1 MQSYIIYQFHEKSES
16 PNSLAFSFHL
26 LLARRRTACPGG
38 FDLIGG
44 NCYKVSNE
52 RMGWIE
58 AKKMCE
64 ATNSQLLSF
73 QSPDEAENLVK
84 FIQRTNPRRT
94 RFEFWTGGNDIDKE
108 SNWVWSGQSP
118 FKEPVAD
125 FGWLDRPFPS
135 AEENC
140 LTWSITITNIRRGT
154 MSQGWHSDSCC
165 NNIYFICELP

>member
-1 MQSYIIYQFHEKSES
+1 
-16 PNSLAFSFHL
+16 
-26 LLARRRTACPGG
+26 
-38 FDLIGG
+38 
-44 NCYKVSNE
+44 
-52 RMGWIE
+52 MGWIE

-165 NNIYFICELP
+165 NNIYFICELPWIYRHFSKHSNYISQVAILYLTSHKSYATYGKQLRKNKLNFSPKYTV

>member
-1 MQSYIIYQFHEKSES
+1 MKFIFLADLFSQHKS
-16 PNSLAFSFHL
+16 FTGK
-26 LLARRRTACPGG
+26 RRKTACPRG

-44 NCYKVSNE
+44 GCYKISDE

-73 QSPDEAENLVK
+73 QTPDEAEDLIS
-84 FIQRTNPRRT
+84 FIRRIQPRRT

-108 SNWVWSGQSP
+108 NEWVWSSSDLI
-118 FKEPVAD
+118 KETVPD

-140 LTWSITITNIRRGT
+140 LTWSITITNRRRGT

-165 NNIYFICELP
+165 NNIYFICELD